1 MKIYLLLFLFGVL
14 LTVSHCS
21 GTSETNSE
29 IEQAAVEVAREWL
42 ALVDSGQHASSWD
55 QSAGY
60 FKGAISR
67 EGWVQTMAAARVP
80 LGALISREVKSA
92 TYMTSVPGAPDGE
105 YVVVQ
110 FESSFENKARA
121 IETVTPM
128 LDKDGTWR
136 VSGYFIK

>member
-1 MKIYLLLFLFGVL
+1 MKVYLLVLLVGVL
-14 LTVSHCS
+14 LVVSHCS
-21 GTSETNSE
+21 KTSGTNSE
-29 IEQAAVEVAREWL
+29 TEEAATKVARDWL
-42 ALVDSGQHASSWD
+42 ELVDSGKHSESWE

-60 FKGAISR
+60 FKGAISS
-67 EGWVQTMAAARVP
+67 ENWLQTMAAARVP